1 MALDKLWTYHNLC
14 DLWISIEER
23 SLKHLCGESIKNS
36 LRRRGGLRG
45 TYLLVSL
52 GESIG
57 LGIGHVYG
65 LKILIELFWA
75 KLWKL
80 WEVVEFVVA
89 SNGGKRDEGVEEMS

>member
-1 MALDKLWTYHNLC
+1 M
-14 DLWISIEER
+14 
-23 SLKHLCGESIKNS
+23 
-36 LRRRGGLRG
+36 
-45 TYLLVSL
+45 SL

-57 LGIGHVYG
+57 LGLGHVYG